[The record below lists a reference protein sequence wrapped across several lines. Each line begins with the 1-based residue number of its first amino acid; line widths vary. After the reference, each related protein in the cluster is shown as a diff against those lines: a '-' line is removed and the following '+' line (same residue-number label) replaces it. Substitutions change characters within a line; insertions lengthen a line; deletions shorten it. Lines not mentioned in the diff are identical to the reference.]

1 METKPDAHVQ
11 MVNDW
16 TSMEKLVTEQTN
28 LPWHC
33 LWFANAVTE
42 DTVETIQVVSA
53 WKILA
58 APIAKMKS
66 EGFPSLVIPEL
77 QQLLSRLF

>member
-1 METKPDAHVQ
+1 METKPVALVQ

-16 TSMEKLVTEQTN
+16 TPMEKLVTELMN

-33 LWFANAVTE
+33 LLFANVATE
-42 DTVETIQVVSA
+42 ATVETIQVVSA
-53 WKILA
+53 WKTLA

-66 EGFPSLVIPEL
+66 EGFPPLVIPEL
-77 QQLLSRLF
+77 RQLLSRLF

>member
-1 METKPDAHVQ
+1 METKPDALVQ

-33 LWFANAVTE
+33 LWFANVAME
-42 DTVETIQVVSA
+42 AIVEMIQVVSA
-53 WKILA
+53 WKTLA

-66 EGFPSLVIPEL
+66 EGFPPLVIPEL

>member
-1 METKPDAHVQ
+1 METKPVALVQ

-16 TSMEKLVTEQTN
+16 TPMEKLVTEPMN

-33 LWFANAVTE
+33 LQFANVATE
-42 DTVETIQVVSA
+42 DIVETIQVASA
-53 WKILA
+53 WKILV
-58 APIAKMKS
+58 APTAKMKL
-66 EGFPSLVIPEL
+66 EEFLPLVIPEL